1 MTAKK
6 KRTKKADI
14 KEVKRAPRVCGHCGA
29 VETLKTYKSMMQGI
43 VRVTWGRCSMPKCNK
58 VTRELT
64 PIPDKSGLSVA

>member
-43 VRVTWGRCSMPKCNK
+43 VRVTWGRCGDCHR